1 MDSLDLQQVE
11 GLFFVLLA
19 LIAVILV
26 ALIVYVVLAN
36 WRQRAKMVEAYEAD
50 KFAPRPARHLTG
62 QILSLVRAGP
72 GQPLKVA
79 INGVQYRRMAD
90 IEDPQVRR
98 QVVGAALELVQFTGA
113 LESDAIAP
121 VPLEEA
127 DSWREDMR
135 ADSKVELER
144 IHTVA
149 ARARS
154 QPQTPPASE
163 EVEEQFLSLLT
174 QMSQAHSSPEKP
186 GVVRSIQQR
195 MAPRK
200 GESESAR
207 TFLDDIDDI
216 LQRRIQLIPAMIGR
230 DLHVRLDS
238 GDAVHFAF
246 EGREYDN
253 LDDLP
258 NLTAQQL
265 IKDAIQEWEDT
276 V

>member
-149 ARARS
+149 ARAGS
-154 QPQTPPASE
+154 QPQVPPASE

-174 QMSQAHSSPEKP
+174 QMSQAHASPEKP
-186 GVVRSIQQR
+186 GVIRSIQQR

>member
-149 ARARS
+149 ARAGS
-154 QPQTPPASE
+154 QPQVPPASE

>member
-113 LESDAIAP
+113 LGSDAIAP
-121 VPLEEA
+121 IPLEEA

-149 ARARS
+149 ARAGS
-154 QPQTPPASE
+154 QPQVPPASE

>member
-36 WRQRAKMVEAYEAD
+36 WRQRAKMVDAYEAD
-50 KFAPRPARHLTG
+50 KFAPRPARHVTG

-72 GQPLKVA
+72 GQQLKVA
-79 INGVQYRRMAD
+79 INGVQYHRLAD

-113 LESDAIAP
+113 LGPDAVAP

-135 ADSKVELER
+135 ADSKAELER
-144 IHTVA
+144 IHTAA
-149 ARARS
+149 ARART
-154 QPQTPPASE
+154 QPQVPPASE

-186 GVVRSIQQR
+186 GVISSIQQR

-200 GESESAR
+200 GESEPAR

-216 LQRRIQLIPAMIGR
+216 LQRRIQLIPAMVGR

>member
-174 QMSQAHSSPEKP
+174 QMSQAHASPEKP
-186 GVVRSIQQR
+186 GVIRSIQQR

-265 IKDAIQEWEDT
+265 IKDAIQEWEDM

>member
-50 KFAPRPARHLTG
+50 KFAPRPTRHLTG

-113 LESDAIAP
+113 LGSDAIAP
-121 VPLEEA
+121 IPLEEA

-174 QMSQAHSSPEKP
+174 QMSQAHASPEKP
-186 GVVRSIQQR
+186 GVIRSIQQR